1 MGNVDGPDATTD
13 DRDKI
18 YGASIEKLTGKTF
31 VS

>member
-1 MGNVDGPDATTD
+1 MSVDGPDATTD

-18 YGASIEKLTGKTF
+18 YGTSIEKLTGEMF